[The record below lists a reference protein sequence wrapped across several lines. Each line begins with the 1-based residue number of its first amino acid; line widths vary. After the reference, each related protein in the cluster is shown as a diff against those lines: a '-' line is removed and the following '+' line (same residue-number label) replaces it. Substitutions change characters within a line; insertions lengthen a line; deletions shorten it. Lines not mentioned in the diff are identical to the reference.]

1 MSEVMLDGHRW
12 TDRGDGLYLPDV
24 EYVEKVF
31 WCIGDQYAGLGFVV
45 IDDNTGEVKVIA
57 MADSNKCELLKEYKA
72 MLRSTGVNACTLLGT
87 SRNDCIGGLDR
98 AT

>member
-24 EYVEKVF
+24 EYVAKIC
-31 WCIGDQYAGLGFVV
+31 WCIGDQYGGLGFVV
-45 IDDNTGEVKVIA
+45 INNNTGWVKVIA
-57 MADSNKCELLKEYKA
+57 MADSDKCELLKEYKA
-72 MLRSTGVNACTLLGT
+72 LLRSTGVNACTVLGV
-87 SRNDCIGGLDR
+87 SRSDCVGGLFP